1 MNRHS
6 PSYYRQTS
14 RAFREKRYLLVKS
27 LLPRVVLDYLKV
39 YYDIQLKN
47 DRFFNDT
54 QCPASLS
61 LGADPGLDAVLEW
74 LRPEVSRLVGF
85 ELAPTYS
92 FTRKYLKGDML
103 ARHQDRPAC
112 EISVTVSIQIPKRAR
127 ASTLYVKPPNRNETK
142 VEMNEGDGCIYAGME
157 VEHWRKRLRVDGYIQ
172 LFLHFVAKQNPGYA
186 QLVFDGR
193 RCLGANYSQHV

>member
-92 FTRKYLKGDML
+92 YTRRYAKGEKL
-103 ARHQDRPAC
+103 ARHTDRAAC
-112 EISVTVSIQIPKRAR
+112 EVSVTASIEIPRRAGPSVIFLNTPDS
-127 ASTLYVKPPNRNETK
+127 AETK
-142 VEMNEGDGCIYAGME
+142 VKMFEGDG
-157 VEHWRKRLRVDGYIQ
+157 
-172 LFLHFVAKQNPGYA
+172 
-186 QLVFDGR
+186 
-193 RCLGANYSQHV
+193 